1 MNSQLKINLIISL
14 FIFSCTDDKIQIIS
28 NIPPDLPNQNYKINL
43 KSNSGLF
50 LANATIYWDATEGEV
65 ELYDTGDSINFNGNS
80 HTFSGMNPG
89 EFRDILIIVRIDD
102 PPYVDSIQIFTRPVY
117 PVSNFLYEVE
127 MVMRGNQ
134 IYDFGESYTDLGNKI
149 WDEGES
155 YTDLGNG
162 EWNEGE
168 AYTDLGNGEWNEGEE
183 FTDENSNGE
192 WNEGEAYTDLGN
204 GEWNE
209 GEEFTDDIGNGF
221 WDVGEEFVDLG
232 NGVWDDAEDF
242 IDSNENDEYDEGEDF
257 TDKNGNGV
265 WDEGEVF
272 IDIKKSKYH
281 RVLNWSPTIEPDEY
295 FSNYIIYRVK
305 NNNADDLINL
315 ENCGCEIATLTKANT
330 SFIDSMVTEESGIYA
345 YFYQIRVI
353 SGSDGRNSYI
363 YNYTDFTSLSKVSL
377 VDANVSKNNNEFIQ
391 ITWEPVS
398 NSTYFY
404 QYEIW
409 RSSEENS
416 DNMQRM
422 AIIINPEQGK
432 FMDRNVGSGTTWY
445 YSVAVVD
452 INGNRKFSDF
462 ISGWSLP

>member
-1 MNSQLKINLIISL
+1 MNFKAEKIISPANTKRMNSHLKINIIISL

-28 NIPPDLPNQNYKINL
+28 NIPPDLPDQNYKINL
-43 KSNSGLF
+43 KSNSGSF

-65 ELYDTGDSINFNGNS
+65 ELKDTGVLINSSGNS
-80 HTFSGMNPG
+80 HTFSGLYSG
-89 EFRDILIIVRIDD
+89 EFRDISIQVITVDST
-102 PPYVDSIQIFTRPVY
+102 YVDSIQIFTRPVY
-117 PVSNFLYEVE
+117 PVSNFWYEVE
-127 MVMRGNQ
+127 TVMRGNG
-134 IYDFGESYTDLGNKI
+134 IWDEGESYTDLGNGIWDEGESYTDLGDGQWNEGEYFTDANANGI

-168 AYTDLGNGEWNEGEE
+168 PYTDL
-183 FTDENSNGE
+183 SNGE
-192 WNEGEAYTDLGN
+192 WN
-204 GEWNE
+204 
-209 GEEFTDDIGNGF
+209 
-221 WDVGEEFVDLG
+221 
-232 NGVWDDAEDF
+232 
-242 IDSNENDEYDEGEDF
+242 
-257 TDKNGNGV
+257 
-265 WDEGEVF
+265 EGEVF
-272 IDIKKSKYH
+272 IDIKKPEYH
-281 RVLNWSPTIEPDEY
+281 RVLNWSTTAELDDN
-295 FSNYIIYRVK
+295 FTNYILYRVA
-305 NNNADDLINL
+305 NNDADDLINS

-330 SFIDSMVTEESGIYA
+330 SFIDSTDLMVLDEWGTYA

-377 VDANVSKNNNEFIQ
+377 VDANVSKNNSDFIQ
-391 ITWEPVS
+391 VTWEPVS

-409 RSSEENS
+409 RASEDNS
-416 DNMQRM
+416 DNLQQM
-422 AIIINPEQGK
+422 AIIINPDQGK
-432 FMDRNVGSGTTWY
+432 FMDRAVGTGTTWY